1 MLHVIATVEL
11 NPGTRTAFLAEF
23 RAITPKVHA
32 EDGCIEYGAT
42 IDASDTGIAR
52 QVPIGA
58 DRVVIVEKWRDLAA
72 LKAHLNA
79 PHMTDYRTKV
89 KDYVRNTALQL
100 LVPA

>member
-11 NPGTRTAFLAEF
+11 NPGTRTAFLAE
-23 RAITPKVHA
+23 
-32 EDGCIEYGAT
+32 DGCIEYGAT
-42 IDASDTGIAR
+42 IDASDTGISR

-89 KDYVRNTALQL
+89 KDFVRNTSLQL

>member
-23 RAITPKVHA
+23 KALTPKVRA

-42 IDASDTGIAR
+42 VDASGTGISR
-52 QVPIGA
+52 QVAIGP

-72 LKAHLNA
+72 LKAHLEA

-89 KDYVRNTALQL
+89 KDFVRSTTLQL